1 MKSTTKEA
9 RFKIR
14 LKKGDLV
21 QVLSGK
27 YKGKQGKV
35 LATHVTENKVTVEG
49 INIVKKHQKPNQAHP
64 QGGIIEIT
72 KPIWV
77 SKVAVVDPG
86 TKKPTRVGYKVAKD
100 GSKTRVYVAS
110 GKEIKIEA
118 APKATKPASAEKK
131 KETKVL

>member
-1 MKSTTKEA
+1 MEKLY
-9 RFKIR
+9 KIR

-21 QVLSGK
+21 QVLAGK

-35 LATHVTENKVTVEG
+35 VTTHVKENKVTVEG

-77 SKVAVVDPG
+77 SKVAIVDPA
-86 TKKPTRVGYKVAKD
+86 TKKPSRIGYKVDKD
-100 GSKTRVYVAS
+100 GAKTRVFKTS
-110 GKEIKIEA
+110 GKEIK
-118 APKATKPASAEKK
+118 
-131 KETKVL
+131 